1 MAPHWQIQ
9 VWPQSSNTRMVGVRS
24 WTATHGIADRGALVA
39 ELAAG
44 CGLAGALQARG
55 LGGHRRI
62 AVVQAQRVAQGRRRR
77 CSNAAARRAQRRP
90 GDGEPQARRAGG
102 DARHGAARRR
112 ARRRASRWRRSA
124 FGADLC
130 DSRG

>member
-1 MAPHWQIQ
+1 
-9 VWPQSSNTRMVGVRS
+9 MVVVRS
-24 WTATHGIADRGALVA
+24 RTAAHAAADSSALVA

-62 AVVQAQRVAQGRRRR
+62 TVVQAQRVAQGRRRGR
-77 CSNAAARRAQRRP
+77 CGDAAAGRAQRCA

-102 DARHGAARRR
+102 DARHGAAGRR
-112 ARRRASRWRRSA
+112 ARRGASRWRRSA
-124 FGADLC
+124 VGADLRAMKPG
-130 DSRG
+130 S